1 MIEQRLFSFELN
13 EKYFVIPRQ
22 HEIFSKK
29 KINKK
34 KIKIKKQKQQKNKT
48 KQNKKIKKNKKK

>member
-34 KIKIKKQKQQKNKT
+34 KIKIKKQQQQINKT
-48 KQNKKIKKNKKK
+48 KPNN